1 MEIIK
6 LTVGQL
12 ASNAYILRKDNKVII
27 IDPGA
32 DFDRIDAKINDN
44 DEVIAIL
51 LTHGHFDHIG
61 AVNEVV
67 SKYQCACYIS
77 IAEKELIHNPEMSFY
92 DGDITEDLL
101 YFNDNLDIENFNIK
115 VHKTP
120 GHTIGSVMFEI
131 DDHLFTGDTLFD
143 MGVGR
148 MDLPTGSEADM
159 YQSLQYIKT
168 LQKDYKIYPG
178 HGETSTLFNQFKN
191 NPYLQ

>member
-1 MEIIK
+1 MEIVK

-92 DGDITEDLL
+92 DGDIREDLL
-101 YFNDNLDIENFNIK
+101 YFNDNLEIENFNIK